1 MTAML
6 NWYRALAQ
14 RPLAD
19 WPPPRVAVPT
29 TIIWGL
35 KDFALRGEIIACEAD
50 DKGYPAVEV
59 LNPIPDAPPATD
71 DQPATDETPA
81 ADS

>member
-1 MTAML
+1 MSPEASEMSE
-6 NWYRALAQ
+6 ALA
-14 RPLAD
+14 AD
-19 WPPPRVAVPT
+19 SVAALIAELYELFEVNV
-29 TIIWGL
+29 

-59 LNPIPDAPPATD
+59 LNPIPDAVPVLD
-71 DQPATDETPA
+71 ELPATDEPPA